1 MKRLDKQL
9 DKLFDNELK
18 YLLSV
23 LTLLPFT
30 DRRRTKVF
38 EKIQQIKRIQR
49 LDKPTEINVTSNNES
64 PFVNLLKQTQNGK
77 ITKKEP
83 KQSKFTRKV

>member
-38 EKIQQIKRIQR
+38 EKI
-49 LDKPTEINVTSNNES
+49 
-64 PFVNLLKQTQNGK
+64 
-77 ITKKEP
+77 
-83 KQSKFTRKV
+83 